1 MSESTAAM
9 RVTEDTAVD
18 SVKQAQLAG
27 DALTAIK
34 TAIDT
39 ILASNKN
46 IAATTLSH
54 RDQMVSVKQRVEE
67 LNDLVGL
74 VSEETGKVSQET
86 QVVVRNISA
95 LYQQVN
101 SFKGIE

>member
-1 MSESTAAM
+1 MDNLNAQIGPIY
-9 RVTEDTAVD
+9 AVYPD
-18 SVKQAQLAG
+18 
-27 DALTAIK
+27 
-34 TAIDT
+34 
-39 ILASNKN
+39 NK
-46 IAATTLSH
+46 
-54 RDQMVSVKQRVEE
+54 E